1 MTKNYQRFISFE
13 GIDYSGKST
22 QVKMLV
28 KRLQRLGVEPVV
40 LREPGGTR
48 ISERIRDI
56 LLDTAYFE
64 MHEKCEILLYEA
76 ARAQL
81 VHQKI
86 IPLLESGRF
95 VIADRFFDSSSAYQG
110 FGRGLTLDEVKQLN
124 RFATSALKP
133 YRTFFIDIS
142 PQEAQRRQ
150 VANNRT
156 RDRLESAGIEFFT
169 KIRQGFL
176 TLCEEEPGRFIKI
189 NGEGTPAEVAEKVWA
204 KILKI
209 WELHLNFDAA
219 K

>member
-86 IPLLESGRF
+86 I
-95 VIADRFFDSSSAYQG
+95 
-110 FGRGLTLDEVKQLN
+110 
-124 RFATSALKP
+124 
-133 YRTFFIDIS
+133 
-142 PQEAQRRQ
+142 
-150 VANNRT
+150 
-156 RDRLESAGIEFFT
+156 
-169 KIRQGFL
+169 
-176 TLCEEEPGRFIKI
+176 
-189 NGEGTPAEVAEKVWA
+189 
-204 KILKI
+204 
-209 WELHLNFDAA
+209 
-219 K
+219 